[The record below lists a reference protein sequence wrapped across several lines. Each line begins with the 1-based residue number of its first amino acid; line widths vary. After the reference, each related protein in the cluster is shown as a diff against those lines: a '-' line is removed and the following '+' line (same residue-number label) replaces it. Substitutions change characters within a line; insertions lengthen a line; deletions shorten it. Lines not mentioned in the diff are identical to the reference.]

1 MIPDVVVGHVS
12 DHFLSA
18 IGTVRFG
25 QNSIQVC
32 IVVVLHFIKMGR
44 HPIPICGFGHV
55 ILYDESSDFKVY
67 QFTMKDNPKMTD
79 GITATTFNHY
89 RKKTKKFLNDP

>member
-1 MIPDVVVGHVS
+1 
-12 DHFLSA
+12 
-18 IGTVRFG
+18 
-25 QNSIQVC
+25 
-32 IVVVLHFIKMGR
+32 MGR
-44 HPIPICGFGHV
+44 HPVPICGFGHV

-89 RKKTKKFLNDP
+89 RKKIKKFLNDP